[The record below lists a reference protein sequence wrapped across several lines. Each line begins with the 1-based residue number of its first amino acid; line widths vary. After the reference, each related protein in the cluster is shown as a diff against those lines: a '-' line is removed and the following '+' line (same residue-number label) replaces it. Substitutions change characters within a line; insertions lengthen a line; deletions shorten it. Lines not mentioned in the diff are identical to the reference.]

1 MKIEEKLKKSIIE
14 YAKNKRLNINEQNLN
29 VFRNGNNFKIIF
41 TGIDFLED
49 FKINLSFEKINE
61 DTDLDTIAVSYC
73 ECLEKLIN

>member
-1 MKIEEKLKKSIIE
+1 MKLEGKLKKLIIE
-14 YAKNKRLNINEQNLN
+14 EAKNKRLNINEKNLN
-29 VFRNGNNFKIIF
+29 IFKNDNDFKIIF

-49 FKINLSFEKINE
+49 FTINLSFEKINE